1 LHNGLHGQKNTNK
14 NAEVQRHGKNTLWG
28 YIHALVRFY
37 GIASDF
43 VEVFGTR
50 GDFTRP
56 NRRRTIAQ
64 DLTVYSGG
72 ALESSTAGARNNAS
86 GAVMVYGGETC
97 DCEIV
102 SFAWDGVR
110 EDWGGFWELTAK
122 IDQEESRS
130 LQFRPLWIDGCED
143 W

>member
-1 LHNGLHGQKNTNK
+1 MG
-14 NAEVQRHGKNTLWG
+14 ENTLWG
-28 YIHALVRFY
+28 HIDASVCFY
-37 GIASDF
+37 GITSDF

-50 GDFTRP
+50 GDFTRQ

-64 DLTVYSGG
+64 GLTVYSGG
-72 ALESSTAGARNNAS
+72 AVESPTVGARDNAS
-86 GAVMVYGGETC
+86 GAVMVYRGETC

-122 IDQEESRS
+122 IDQEEPRS
-130 LQFRPLWIDGCED
+130 L
-143 W
+143 